1 MIEKYYNKFF
11 AIIPARGNSK
21 RVKNKNILLY
31 KNKPLISYS
40 IVAAQKSKF
49 IKNVYVSSDSN
60 QILNI
65 SKLFGAKTYK
75 RPARLA
81 NDKTYKLQVI
91 REFLKKTKVKEKFI
105 VVLQA
110 NSPEIKS
117 KHINKCINHFIKF
130 SRDEVISVDKNN
142 NQDSAIRIIKKFK
155 LFENNFGTHIGFA
168 KTDLIDINEYSD
180 YTKLLKNAKK
190 K

>member
-1 MIEKYYNKFF
+1 MFHQD
-11 AIIPARGNSK
+11 SK
-21 RVKNKNILLY
+21 K
-31 KNKPLISYS
+31 
-40 IVAAQKSKF
+40 
-49 IKNVYVSSDSN
+49 
-60 QILNI
+60 ILNI
-65 SKLFGAKTYK
+65 SKLFGVQTYK

-91 REFLKKTKVKEKFI
+91 REFLKKNKSKRKFI

-110 NSPEIKS
+110 PPEIKS

-142 NQDSAIRIIKKFK
+142 NQDLAIRIIKKFK

-180 YTKLLKNAKK
+180 YTKLLKMQKK
-190 K
+190 